1 MGEAYTNACAL
12 PITHFG
18 LVTSGEALT
27 DAGIRQV
34 CDAIRTQGIPE
45 VAWCA
50 SLGSLSRDQLAQL
63 KSAGLRRFHHNL
75 ETAPSFFPQICDT
88 HSFEHR
94 VRTLRAVKD
103 AGLEICSGGILGM
116 GESLEQRVEFALTLQ
131 QENVDSIPLNFLIPV
146 PGTRLENR
154 EPMQPLDM
162 LRSIIMFRLV
172 HPRAELKVCA
182 GRTHM
187 RDLQSMIFYAGATG
201 MMIGPLLTVAGREV
215 DQDLQMLKDLELDYA
230 Q

>member
-1 MGEAYTNACAL
+1 
-12 PITHFG
+12 
-18 LVTSGEALT
+18 
-27 DAGIRQV
+27 
-34 CDAIRTQGIPE
+34 
-45 VAWCA
+45 
-50 SLGSLSRDQLAQL
+50 
-63 KSAGLRRFHHNL
+63 
-75 ETAPSFFPQICDT
+75 
-88 HSFEHR
+88 
-94 VRTLRAVKD
+94 
-103 AGLEICSGGILGM
+103 M
-116 GESLEQRVEFALTLQ
+116 GESLEQRVEFALILQ

-201 MMIGPLLTVAGREV
+201 IMIGPLLTVAGREV